1 MPCAAVPPKSG
12 AGSSFVG
19 RKVCTTIYLEAEQV
33 AALKRLKARTRVPV
47 SAYIREGIDEVLRR
61 YGEAKSHEEAAP

>member
-1 MPCAAVPPKSG
+1 M
-12 AGSSFVG
+12 G